1 MDIEAVVLE
10 SRMKSLSII
19 DEKRCSSHIVFLR
32 RFSKQYFSYCG
43 YIRRKRSTM
52 VAVLR
57 FRIGSHVEPELLIGD
72 SNRALI
78 DDDPI

>member
-1 MDIEAVVLE
+1 
-10 SRMKSLSII
+10 
-19 DEKRCSSHIVFLR
+19 
-32 RFSKQYFSYCG
+32 
-43 YIRRKRSTM
+43 M

-57 FRIGSHVEPELLIGD
+57 CWIGSHVEPELLIGD